1 MNIFKI
7 NRSLALNLSAIIG
20 WISILVHLIFAQFT
34 YIRILFLERKYGSII
49 ETFYWIMFFNWLV
62 VIKILA
68 VLVALILLALLLR
81 LLVQRKFC
89 WQFNAEY
96 KHNRRAKIY
105 FYTGLFGNIFP
116 FILPFICELFF
127 REDAAG
133 HRVIFYGALIL
144 ILIFYSRKRNKQA

>member
-1 MNIFKI
+1 MNVLKI
-7 NRSLALNLSAIIG
+7 NQSHTLNLSAIIG

-34 YIRILFLERKYGSII
+34 YIRILFIERKHGSVI
-49 ETFYWIMFFNWLV
+49 EVFYWIMFLNWLV
-62 VIKILA
+62 VIQILA
-68 VLVALILLALLLR
+68 VLVILILLELLFR
-81 LLVQRKFC
+81 LLIQRKFC
-89 WQFNAEY
+89 WQFNDKY

-116 FILPFICELFF
+116 FILPFICELLF

-144 ILIFYSRKRNKQA
+144 ILISYSRKRNKKE